1 MPNMRQCFTKAQW
14 FVLFN
19 CILIATLYFS
29 DNLHFTLEHMATSLI
44 ALALV
49 NGATLI
55 SANRHKDWKE
65 KKQ

>member
-1 MPNMRQCFTKAQW
+1 MPNMRQYYTKAQW
-14 FVLFN
+14 FVLLN
-19 CILIATLYFS
+19 CILIATFYFT
-29 DNLHFTLEHMATSLI
+29 DNLHFTLEHMASAVI

-55 SANRHKDWKE
+55 SANRYKDWKE